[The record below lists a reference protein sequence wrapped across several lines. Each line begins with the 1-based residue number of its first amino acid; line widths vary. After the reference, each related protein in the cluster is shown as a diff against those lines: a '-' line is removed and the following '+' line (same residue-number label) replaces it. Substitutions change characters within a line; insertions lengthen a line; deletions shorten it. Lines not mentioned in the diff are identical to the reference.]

1 MQSAISKSLK
11 KHLDENYSLLISLR
25 LTDETCIFYFEIN
38 FLKVS
43 CLHGLNWGSDGD
55 LPLEVSL
62 PCGLSRA
69 ASGSA
74 LPWTHDTPVSQ
85 GPPGESAQP
94 NREDSCPR
102 LMTAETVASP
112 PGLCCLQP
120 SLAMRLRMCVHTSHT
135 HTHAH
140 ARSCVHGDVHG
151 ELIAALRQHGVLRR
165 WSRSPRVLTEPR
177 SACPRRLRLQPTPV
191 RDSQGHARTEC
202 LSEFKS
208 WA

>member
-112 PGLCCLQP
+112 PGALLPAAFTGNASQNVC
-120 SLAMRLRMCVHTSHT
+120 AHITHT
-135 HTHAH
+135 HTCTRTVMCSRRRPWRTNRCPAAARGPAQVEPVARGLDGAQVRLPAPPPAAAH
-140 ARSCVHGDVHG
+140 ACS
-151 ELIAALRQHGVLRR
+151 
-165 WSRSPRVLTEPR
+165 
-177 SACPRRLRLQPTPV
+177 
-191 RDSQGHARTEC
+191 
-202 LSEFKS
+202 
-208 WA
+208 

>member
-62 PCGLSRA
+62 PCGLYRS

-85 GPPGESAQP
+85 GPPRGI
-94 NREDSCPR
+94 C
-102 LMTAETVASP
+102 TAKQGRQLPLPHDCRDGGLP
-112 PGLCCLQP
+112 PGALLPAAFTGNASQNVC
-120 SLAMRLRMCVHTSHT
+120 AHITHT
-135 HTHAH
+135 HTCTRTVMCSRRRPWRTNRCPAAARGPAQVEPVARGLDGAQVRLPAPPPAAAH
-140 ARSCVHGDVHG
+140 ACS
-151 ELIAALRQHGVLRR
+151 
-165 WSRSPRVLTEPR
+165 
-177 SACPRRLRLQPTPV
+177 
-191 RDSQGHARTEC
+191 
-202 LSEFKS
+202 
-208 WA
+208 